1 MKHILCIVAFVL
13 CSSEYANAQKQ
24 TIADIARRE
33 RSNRQAAQK
42 TGTVTNAILTPKAPV
57 AVEET
62 ADPAAK
68 ASGPAATP
76 SAPAAE
82 PAAAPATDTRDENW
96 WRQQFD
102 RARTEVRR
110 AENQIEVAQLELNS
124 ANRDLLTRSFDPDG
138 RGPAAVAAAT
148 ARLDAANKNVV
159 AARAKVAQLDEELR
173 RSGAPAGWSR

>member
-13 CSSEYANAQKQ
+13 CSSEYASAQKQ
-24 TIADIARRE
+24 TLADIARRE

-42 TGTVTNAILTPKAPV
+42 TGPVTNAILTPKPAV

-62 ADPAAK
+62 A
-68 ASGPAATP
+68 GPAATA
-76 SAPAAE
+76 SELAPAAE
-82 PAAAPATDTRDENW
+82 PATAPATDSRDENW

-124 ANRDLLTRSFDPDG
+124 ANRDLLTRSYDPDG

-148 ARLDAANKNVV
+148 ARLDAVNKNVV
-159 AARAKVAQLDEELR
+159 AARAKVAQLEEELR
-173 RSGAPAGWSR
+173 RAGAPAGWSR